1 MKTTIKL
8 FGTIAI
14 LSMFMA
20 CSERQQDGE
29 YETSLFSVK
38 TDGKWGYVNHKG
50 EYVINP
56 QFEEASLFTN
66 GLAQI
71 KVDGKIGFIN
81 EKGEMVLS
89 PQYNSATM
97 FHDGKAWVVRPDNA
111 PELIDKKGEV
121 ILEYKK
127 GRIIHSFSEGLSIV
141 YDDNDNYWVINEK
154 GETIFSLPEK
164 HIFFSNYTEGLAVV
178 RNKKDYGYVDKDGKI
193 VINCQFD
200 YAKPFK
206 NGKAIVKQGDMYGV
220 IDKEGKY
227 VINPQF
233 KAMMPDE
240 KGYVVRVGDKFGW
253 CDEKGKLVI
262 NPQFDLLMPYNGN
275 DMTPV
280 ALNSK
285 IGFADK
291 EGKYVI
297 NPQFNDATPVFDDIM
312 WVQADDKWGII
323 NKKGE
328 YIANPQFDK
337 VSAYSYINPF
347 YEYAISEYFDVE
359 GISTWIASLFT
370 DGKFDGIKV
379 SETSIKQFR
388 EKYKIGD
395 RNAYSKRYSRDM
407 NYTIIAN
414 GTFQQKV
421 SNGWWGPV
429 YKLIPDAKLDYIH
442 LQINLSNPSKYG
454 EVYGAVNKA
463 LAIKDGRTSSGLYTT
478 IEQGDE
484 SLSIYVSDKPFTR

>member
-200 YAKPFK
+200 YAEPFK

-240 KGYVVRVGDKFGW
+240 KD
-253 CDEKGKLVI
+253 
-262 NPQFDLLMPYNGN
+262 
-275 DMTPV
+275 T
-280 ALNSK
+280 
-285 IGFADK
+285 
-291 EGKYVI
+291 
-297 NPQFNDATPVFDDIM
+297 
-312 WVQADDKWGII
+312 
-323 NKKGE
+323 
-328 YIANPQFDK
+328 
-337 VSAYSYINPF
+337 
-347 YEYAISEYFDVE
+347 
-359 GISTWIASLFT
+359 
-370 DGKFDGIKV
+370 
-379 SETSIKQFR
+379 
-388 EKYKIGD
+388 
-395 RNAYSKRYSRDM
+395 
-407 NYTIIAN
+407 
-414 GTFQQKV
+414 
-421 SNGWWGPV
+421 
-429 YKLIPDAKLDYIH
+429 
-442 LQINLSNPSKYG
+442 
-454 EVYGAVNKA
+454 
-463 LAIKDGRTSSGLYTT
+463 
-478 IEQGDE
+478 
-484 SLSIYVSDKPFTR
+484 